1 MKRLLGSLSAT
12 QRVSILVVMAALAAG
27 LYYLIQWRRE
37 SDFRLLYS
45 ELDAADAS
53 AVVER
58 LKQSAVEYRLSPDGR
73 AVMVPSARVA
83 ETRLEL
89 ASAGLPRNGRM
100 GFELF
105 DKNNFGATE
114 FAEQVNYRRALEG
127 ELERSVGSLAA
138 VEQAR
143 VHLTFPKDSVFL
155 EAQQPAKASVMVKLR
170 PGARLTAANVS
181 AVTHL
186 VASAVQGLAP
196 EAVSVLDM
204 QGNLLNRPRRPAEAG
219 QEPPSEAMLEFRQA
233 VERDLV
239 AKIATTLEPVVG
251 ADKFRASA
259 TVDCDFTSGEQSEES
274 YDPARSVMLTS
285 QKTEETSGAP
295 ATAGVPGTAS
305 NLPRPTSQPA
315 AAATAVARSTES
327 ITYQSSRTVKR
338 VKLPQGT
345 IRRMSIAVLVDH
357 TRRWAGDGKTAKAV
371 VEPPPPEKLKV
382 IHDLAA
388 AAVGLNPERGD
399 QIIVESL
406 PFDTGESAEPPPAL
420 PAPAPGARRVPL
432 PAWLEKMGGER
443 MLVWGGV
450 ALGALLALVAG
461 LALLARRKKK
471 SRLAAVAG
479 PAQLAGGE
487 LARPAVAGA
496 AAEQA
501 LEEDSAALPELPA
514 PPPKKTDLIA
524 ARLKDAIKK
533 DPAGSAQILRGW
545 MSDEQKIG

>member
-1 MKRLLGSLSAT
+1 MKRLLGSLSIG
-12 QRVSILVVMAALAAG
+12 QRISILVVIAALAGG

-45 ELDAADAS
+45 EMDAADAAS
-53 AVVER
+53 VVER
-58 LKQSAVEYRLSPDGR
+58 LKQSAIPYRLSADGR

-105 DKNNFGATE
+105 DKTNFGATE
-114 FAEQVNYRRALEG
+114 FAEQINYRRALEG

-155 EAQQPAKASVMVKLR
+155 EARQPAKASVMVKLR

-204 QGNLLNRPRRPAEAG
+204 QGNLLNRPRRAAEAG
-219 QEPPSEAMLEFRQA
+219 QEPPSEATLEFRQA

-315 AAATAVARSTES
+315 ASATAVARSTES

-357 TRRWAGDGKTAKAV
+357 TRRWAGDGKAAKLV
-371 VEPPPPEKLKV
+371 VEPLPPEKLKV

-406 PFDTGESAEPPPAL
+406 PFDTGEGPEPPPAS
-420 PAPAPGARRVPL
+420 PPPAPGARRIPL
-432 PAWLEKMGGER
+432 PGWLEKMGGER

-450 ALGALLALVAG
+450 GLGAVVALLAGLALVA
-461 LALLARRKKK
+461 RRKTKP
-471 SRLAAVAG
+471 RRAAVAG
-479 PAQLAGGE
+479 PAQLPAGQP
-487 LARPAVAGA
+487 ARAAAAGA
-496 AAEQA
+496 AAAQP
-501 LEEDSAALPELPA
+501 LEEAPAALPELPA